1 MASRFNGFFNNLVNG
16 ALSPKGN
23 MADWT
28 HASRLYLDDEFRL
41 APKQKFLYH
50 VAFNLNERVIGKVMP
65 NWDKKHGLEI
75 NMLVKTVDLP
85 KYTIDVQTK
94 NKYNRKKNLQ
104 TRIEYSPVTITF
116 HDDNQGLSTQL
127 WAAYYQYYYRD
138 GTHGSRDGAGRPN
151 QTARPYDR
159 FNTYKGA
166 EYNSDRFGFDNDSY
180 EPFFTSIQV
189 SQMARRQYTTYT
201 LVNPLI
207 QSWSHDTLDNSAS
220 AEPVANVMTVAYESV
235 FYADGP
241 VEAGNA
247 PVGFAENH
255 YDLTPSPISA
265 GSSSSL
271 FGSSGILAGGSS
283 VLGDIASGRAG
294 IGTLITAAN
303 TIKNAKNLTKEGVRN
318 EAFQVTGRA
327 LGQAAGV
334 NVSGLANSS
343 FPKSGGTGTVVTAAT
358 PVLTKK
364 EIKTLS
370 PGDIQSAFNE
380 RPELQE
386 SLARKMFALGIISS
400 TNQTPP
406 PSFADGLTNF
416 AALTSQ
422 ERQALVDETKQLLD
436 NEDLKT
442 IQLAS
447 EVINTDKESVGQ
459 SVNIAAQKNPL
470 GNT

>member
-1 MASRFNGFFNNLVNG
+1 MSRFSGFLNNLANG

-23 MADWT
+23 LADWK
-28 HASRLYLDDEFRL
+28 HASNLFVADSFRL

-50 VAFNLNERVIGKVMP
+50 VAFNLNENVISRLIP
-65 NWDKKHGLEI
+65 NWDKKHGLEV

-85 KYTIDVQTK
+85 KFNIQVETK

-104 TRIEYSPVTITF
+104 TRLDYAPINIVF

-138 GTHGSRDGAGRPN
+138 GTHGSRDGAGKPN

-166 EYNSDRFGFDNDSY
+166 ANNSDRFGFDNDSY
-180 EPFFTSIQV
+180 EPFFTSIQI
-189 SQMARRQYTTYT
+189 SQMARKVYTTFT
-201 LVNPLI
+201 LVNPII
-207 QSWSHDTLDNSAS
+207 QSWNHDTLDNSVS
-220 AEPVANVMTVAYESV
+220 AEPVANTMSVVYESV

-247 PVGFAENH
+247 PAGFAGAH
-255 YDLTPSPISA
+255 YDSTPSPIAA
-265 GSSSSL
+265 GNATSL

-283 VLGDIASGRAG
+283 VLGDIASGRAN

-303 TIKNAKNLTKEGVRN
+303 SVRNARNLTREGIRS
-318 EAFQVTGRA
+318 EAFQVTGAA
-327 LGQAAGV
+327 LSQASGV
-334 NVSGLANSS
+334 NVSGLANSN
-343 FPKSGGTGTVVTAAT
+343 FPKAGGNGTAVTAAQ
-358 PVLTKK
+358 PVQTKK
-364 EIKTLS
+364 QIRTLS
-370 PGDIQSAFNE
+370 LGAVQTEFAA

-386 SLARKMFALGIISS
+386 SLARKMFALGIISG

-406 PSFADGLTNF
+406 PSFAQGLTSF
-416 AALTSQ
+416 AALNSQ
-422 ERQALVDETKQLLD
+422 EKQAAIDETTNLL
-436 NEDLKT
+436 NREDLKT
-442 IQLAS
+442 LQLAS
-447 EVINTDKESVGQ
+447 EVINTDQESQGQ
-459 SVNIAAQKNPL
+459 SITVAAQKNPI

>member
-1 MASRFNGFFNNLVNG
+1 MSKLNGFFNNLLNG

-23 MADWT
+23 MADWS
-28 HASRLYLDDEFRL
+28 HASKLYVADQFRL

-50 VAFNLNERVIGKVMP
+50 VAFNLNENVISTLMP
-65 NWDKKHGLEI
+65 NWDKKHGLEV

-85 KYTIDVQTK
+85 KFNIQVETK

-104 TRIEYSPVTITF
+104 TRLDYAPINIVF

-138 GTHGSRDGAGRPN
+138 GTHGSRDGAGKPN
-151 QTARPYDR
+151 QTSRPYDR

-166 EYNSDRFGFDNDSY
+166 ANNSDRFGFDNDSY
-180 EPFFTSIQV
+180 EPFFTSIQI
-189 SQMARRQYTTYT
+189 SQMARKQYTTYT
-201 LVNPLI
+201 LVNPVI
-207 QSWSHDTLDNSAS
+207 QSWNHDTLDNSAS
-220 AEPVANVMTVAYESV
+220 AEPVQNSMTVVYESV

-255 YDLTPSPISA
+255 YDQTPSPIKA
-265 GSSSSL
+265 GNATSL
-271 FGSSGILAGGSS
+271 FGASGVLAGGAS
-283 VLGDIASGRAG
+283 VLGDIASGKAN

-303 TIKNAKNLTKEGVRN
+303 SIKNAKNLTKQGIRS

-327 LGQAAGV
+327 LGQASGV

-343 FPKSGGTGTVVTAAT
+343 FPKSGGRGTTSVAAL
-358 PVLTKK
+358 PVQTKK
-364 EIKTLS
+364 QIKQLS
-370 PGDIQSAFNE
+370 PGEVQTALTAK
-380 RPELQE
+380 PELQE
-386 SLARKMFALGIISS
+386 SLARKMFALGIISG

-406 PSFADGLTNF
+406 PSFSAGLTNY
-416 AALTSQ
+416 AALNSQ
-422 ERQALVDETKQLLD
+422 EKQALIDETKNLIAR
-436 NEDLKT
+436 EDLKT
-442 IQLAS
+442 LQLAS
-447 EVINTDKESVGQ
+447 EVVNTDRESQGQ
-459 SVNIAAQKNPL
+459 RINVAAQKNPI